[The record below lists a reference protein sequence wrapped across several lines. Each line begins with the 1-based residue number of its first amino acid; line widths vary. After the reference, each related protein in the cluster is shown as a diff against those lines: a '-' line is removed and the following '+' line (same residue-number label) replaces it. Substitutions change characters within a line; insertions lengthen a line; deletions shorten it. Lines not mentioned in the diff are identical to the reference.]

1 MNRIRK
7 TKKTRTNNFEFFYNV
22 FFGSMMMSVGY
33 TAGARGVEGL
43 FGNKEGF
50 KKVIGKSK

>member
-1 MNRIRK
+1 
-7 TKKTRTNNFEFFYNV
+7 
-22 FFGSMMMSVGY
+22 MMMSVGY

-50 KKVIGKSK
+50 KKVIGNSKWGIAGGKGG